1 MSKTKSTAKLVITS
15 VILSLIVLAIFTLVF
30 LKYIVPVYQITEKQ
44 VYDVLVK
51 LFPILVGL
59 VLIQIG
65 IIAGKRNDEDYRD
78 QMDRLPPN
86 AYSASY
92 EGATKDDPADMSPTS
107 QALRKEQVVV
117 EKPVEVIKEVP
128 VEVVKEVVKEVPVEV
143 VKEVPVEVIRDVV
156 REVPV
161 EVLRDVVKE
170 VEVPVEVL
178 KEVPVEIVREVVK
191 EVEVPVEVVREVPVE
206 VIKEV
211 EVPVEVIK
219 EVEVPV
225 EVIKEVVKEVPV
237 EIIREV
243 PVEVVRDVVREVPVE
258 IVREVEIPVEVIKE
272 VEKPVEV
279 IKEVE
284 VPVEVIREV
293 PVEVV
298 REVEKPVEVV
308 REVEKPV
315 EVIRTVEKEIPEVYL
330 NLEETLEHEIAF
342 ARENYT
348 DLTVAALAMTDGI
361 TEEKLALTLA
371 LNAFVFEDEG
381 VFILIFP
388 FASRTETEEL
398 IAAQKFNLGEIRYSL
413 SVLSDRSTAAS
424 MIREA
429 KAGI

>member
-92 EGATKDDPADMSPTS
+92 EGAAKDDPADMSPTS

-206 VIKEV
+206 VVKEV
-211 EVPVEVIK
+211 EVPVEV
-219 EVEVPV
+219 V
-225 EVIKEVVKEVPV
+225 KEVVKEVPV

-361 TEEKLALTLA
+361 TEEKLSLTLA

>member
-1 MSKTKSTAKLVITS
+1 MASSLLV
-15 VILSLIVLAIFTLVF
+15 
-30 LKYIVPVYQITEKQ
+30 
-44 VYDVLVK
+44 
-51 LFPILVGL
+51 
-59 VLIQIG
+59 
-65 IIAGKRNDEDYRD
+65 
-78 QMDRLPPN
+78 
-86 AYSASY
+86 
-92 EGATKDDPADMSPTS
+92 
-107 QALRKEQVVV
+107 
-117 EKPVEVIKEVP
+117 
-128 VEVVKEVVKEVPVEV
+128 
-143 VKEVPVEVIRDVV
+143 
-156 REVPV
+156 
-161 EVLRDVVKE
+161 
-170 VEVPVEVL
+170 
-178 KEVPVEIVREVVK
+178 
-191 EVEVPVEVVREVPVE
+191 
-206 VIKEV
+206 
-211 EVPVEVIK
+211 
-219 EVEVPV
+219 
-225 EVIKEVVKEVPV
+225 KEVVKEVPV

-361 TEEKLALTLA
+361 TEEKLSLTLA

-388 FASRTETEEL
+388 FASGTETEEL

>member
-92 EGATKDDPADMSPTS
+92 EGAAKDDPADMSPTS

-178 KEVPVEIVREVVK
+178 KEVPVEIVREVVR

-206 VIKEV
+206 VVKEV
-211 EVPVEVIK
+211 EVPV
-219 EVEVPV
+219 
-225 EVIKEVVKEVPV
+225 EVVKEVPV

-361 TEEKLALTLA
+361 TEEKLSLTLA

>member
-92 EGATKDDPADMSPTS
+92 EGAAKDDPADMSPTS

-206 VIKEV
+206 VVKEV
-211 EVPVEVIK
+211 EVPV
-219 EVEVPV
+219 
-225 EVIKEVVKEVPV
+225 EVVKEVPV

-361 TEEKLALTLA
+361 TEEKLSLTLA